1 MPFCSRVCTHIA
13 LALLSL
19 SSVAQ
24 AGGGPLGIDQRL
36 TLDDHGI
43 WARKV
48 QLGLLGTMVATEGA
62 VALWE
67 GGDSRLGK
75 TAWQSLDATLV
86 GGVAVEIA
94 KLAFSRERP
103 LTTDNPTRWF
113 TGHGNASF
121 PSGEATL
128 TTAIVTPMMLEYGRD
143 HPAVYGLALLP
154 AYDAIARVK
163 TRGHWQSD
171 VLAGIALG
179 GFVGYEMHER
189 NVPLTL
195 SVLPDGF
202 HAGFKARW

>member
-1 MPFCSRVCTHIA
+1 MSKIFGWCAGVLLVFC
-13 LALLSL
+13 
-19 SSVAQ
+19 AQ
-24 AGGGPLGIDQRL
+24 AQ
-36 TLDDHGI
+36 
-43 WARKV
+43 A
-48 QLGLLGTMVATEGA
+48 
-62 VALWE
+62 
-67 GGDSRLGK
+67 
-75 TAWQSLDATLV
+75 LDATLV

-103 LTTDNPTRWF
+103 LTTDNPNRWF

-128 TTAIVTPMMLEYGRD
+128 TTAIVTPIMLEYGRD